1 MEYLDRLD
9 RYVSKE
15 DIQIVN
21 KYIKLLNSISSRNVN
36 KSITRY
42 PLTHSPQFVKWKDW
56 QLSIGENVEYKE
68 PSHIDG
74 GSIN

>member
-42 PLTHSPQFVKWKDW
+42 HL
-56 QLSIGENVEYKE
+56 
-68 PSHIDG
+68 HIHH
-74 GSIN
+74 NL